1 MPKTMHEQKYDYLMG
16 NSTSANYSDSAS
28 QTEKEREIQRLTS
41 KLQEVEQMRQL
52 SCIGSWEFDLVDQK
66 CTWSNTMREI
76 FQVGATFQPSLEHE
90 HSFYTPESTA
100 KKLAAMQAAMEQGK
114 SWQLE
119 LEISLEN
126 GNNSWIKSYGIPE
139 FQNGVC
145 TRLYGTVQ
153 DITEIK
159 AVEAGLLGAKEDAE
173 QANKAKSEFL
183 ANMSHEI
190 RTPLNGIIG
199 FTELLSKMN
208 LNETQQEYLGIIT
221 QSGDALLNTI
231 NDILDFSKIEAG
243 KLEIHYTKSNL
254 YELLG
259 ESADVVKYQVRSK
272 ELELILNIAPDA
284 AKFVWLDEV
293 RVKQILINL
302 LGNAVKFTESGEIEL
317 KLHPLSEPL
326 PEHVTYRFT
335 VSDTGIGIHPEKLL
349 KIFEAFSQ
357 EDASTTKKYGGTGLG
372 LTISNKLLQLMGSKL
387 EVSSVPDQGSAFFF
401 DLTLKTEV
409 EDADNEQRYDSINK
423 VLIVDNNANNRTI
436 IDKML
441 QLNEIAS
448 HEVSSGGEA
457 VELIQNGEVFDVVL
471 MDYHMPDMDGL
482 ETIKKIKGILNDPA
496 TEPSFILLNSSSDEM
511 TIQECKRLNID
522 YRLMKPI
529 KIKDL
534 YTALNSMINKTK
546 HVPLPAVKK
555 SAEVIK
561 QAFNIIIAEDNAINM
576 LLART
581 IVKKIAP
588 NAVIFEAVNGVEA
601 LNIYQE
607 EMIDIILMD
616 VQMPDMNGYIATKE
630 IRSIP
635 REKQVPI
642 IALTAGN
649 VKGEREKCISSG
661 MNDFISK
668 PFAATTIAQCLKNW
682 LSPANQQKQAQ
693 LSSISE

>member
-1 MPKTMHEQKYDYLMG
+1 MHKITNEKKFDHLMG
-16 NSTSANYSDSAS
+16 NSNSTNYSNSAS
-28 QTEKEREIQRLTS
+28 QTEKEREIERLTS
-41 KLQEVEQMRQL
+41 KLQEVEQLRQL
-52 SCIGSWEFDLVDQK
+52 SCIGSWEIEFLNQR

-76 FQVGATFQPSLEHE
+76 FQVGTTFQPSLEHE

-126 GNNSWIKSYGIPE
+126 GNKSWIKSYGIPE

-153 DITEIK
+153 DITAIK
-159 AVEAGLLGAKEDAE
+159 AVEAGLLAAKEDAE
-173 QANKAKSEFL
+173 QANRAKSEFL

-243 KLEIHYTKSNL
+243 KLEIHYAKSNL

-259 ESADVVKYQVRSK
+259 ESADVVKYQVQSK
-272 ELELILNIAPDA
+272 DLELIINIAPDS
-284 AKFVWLDEV
+284 AKFVWVDEV

-302 LGNAVKFTESGEIEL
+302 LGNAVKFTEFGEIEL
-317 KLHPLSEPL
+317 KLQPLSEPL

-387 EVSSVPDQGSAFFF
+387 EVASVPDQGSAFFF
-401 DLTLKTEV
+401 DLTLKTEL
-409 EDADNEQRYDSINK
+409 EDVDNEQRYDSINK

-441 QLNEIAS
+441 QLNDIAS

-482 ETIKKIKGILNDPA
+482 ETIKRIKGILNDPG

-534 YTALNSMINKTK
+534 YSALTSMINKTK
-546 HVPLPAVKK
+546 HVALPAVKK
-555 SAEVIK
+555 PSEVIK

-588 NAVIFEAVNGVEA
+588 YAVIFEATNGVEA

-607 EMIDIILMD
+607 ELIDIILMD

-630 IRSIP
+630 IRSIH

-668 PFAATTIAQCLKNW
+668 PFAASTIAQCLKNW
-682 LSPANQQKQAQ
+682 LSLANHQEQAK
-693 LSSISE
+693 LISISE

>member
-1 MPKTMHEQKYDYLMG
+1 MDDTTDTQKYHYLMG
-16 NSTSANYSDSAS
+16 NSTFNNYSNSES
-28 QTEKEREIQRLTS
+28 PGEKEREIQHLSS
-41 KLQEVEQMRQL
+41 KLQEVEQLRQL
-52 SCIGSWEFDLVDQK
+52 SCIGSWDIDLVDQK
-66 CTWSNTMREI
+66 CTWSNTMHEI
-76 FQVGATFQPSLEHE
+76 FRFPLNFQPTLEHE
-90 HSFYTPESTA
+90 HSFYTPESAA
-100 KKLAAMQAAMEQGK
+100 KKVAAIQAAMEQGK

-119 LEISLEN
+119 LEIALDHNST
-126 GNNSWIKSYGIPE
+126 SWIKSYGIPE
-139 FQNGVC
+139 FHNGVC
-145 TRLYGTVQ
+145 TRLYGTIQ

-159 AVEAGLLGAKEDAE
+159 AVEAGLLAAKEDAE
-173 QANKAKSEFL
+173 QANRAKSEFL

-243 KLEIHYTKSNL
+243 KLEIHYAKSNL
-254 YELLG
+254 HELLG
-259 ESADVVKYQVRSK
+259 ESADVVKYHVQSK
-272 ELELILNIAPDA
+272 DLELIVNIAPDA
-284 AKFVWLDEV
+284 AKFVWVDEV

-302 LGNAVKFTESGEIEL
+302 LGNAVKFTEFGEIEL
-317 KLHPLSEPL
+317 KLQPLSAPL
-326 PEHVTYRFT
+326 PDHVRYRFT

-387 EVSSVPDQGSAFFF
+387 EVTSVPNQGSAFSFE
-401 DLTLKTEV
+401 LTLKTEV
-409 EDADNEQRYDSINK
+409 EDAENEQRYDSINR

-448 HEVSSGGEA
+448 HEVSSGEEA
-457 VELIQNGEVFDVVL
+457 VRLIRNGEVFDVVL

-482 ETIKKIKGILNDPA
+482 ETIKKIKEILNDPVI
-496 TEPSFILLNSSSDEM
+496 EPSFILLNSSSDE
-511 TIQECKRLNID
+511 TTVQECKRLNID

-534 YTALNSMINKTK
+534 YSALSTMITKTK
-546 HVPLPAVKK
+546 HIPPPVVKK
-555 SAEVIK
+555 SLEAITR
-561 QAFNIIIAEDNAINM
+561 AFNIIIAEDNAINM

-588 NAVIFEAVNGVEA
+588 NAVIFEATNGVEA
-601 LNIYQE
+601 LNIYKE
-607 EMIDIILMD
+607 ERIDIILMD

-635 REKQVPI
+635 RDKQVPI

-682 LSPANQQKQAQ
+682 LITVKQQEQVD
-693 LSSISE
+693 LSSISK